1 MKSDQAVSFVSCIN
15 TIKSLKSLEQF
26 NQVIIFMEE
35 NLILIRDSKTIF

>member
-1 MKSDQAVSFVSCIN
+1 MKSDQVVSFVSCIN